1 MKKQFIKTTAILG
14 LFLVLAISSANAQ
27 TAGRVE
33 VNIPFDF
40 SAGKVTLKAGDYS
53 IKRTSGNALVIRSL
67 DGKINALISA
77 PMEIGSRDYKA
88 GQRLVFNQ
96 YGDRYFLSQVWLRL
110 DNGLQ
115 LFTSGAEVK
124 AARYYR
130 LAKNQAKPQRVE
142 IALQVR

>member
-124 AARYYR
+124 AARDYR